1 MDLKVCGCV
10 LGVVMWSHDLP
21 HILEVTVVV
30 RKTDV
35 KAISSVLEGLQ
46 GSSTGGSG
54 RESIRFI
61 ICEAPDGEDVGSAD
75 ALRILKGR
83 VKVIL
88 IFFIIY
94 IYIFITCTCTCMND
108 YMYM

>member
-1 MDLKVCGCV
+1 MDLKVSGRV
-10 LGVVMWSHDLP
+10 LGVVMWSPDLP
-21 HILEVTVVV
+21 YILEVTIVV

-46 GSSTGGSG
+46 GSSAGGSG

-88 IFFIIY
+88 IFFMIY
-94 IYIFITCTCTCMND
+94 IYFFITCTYNHS
-108 YMYM
+108 YMYI